1 MKTIRTLMLLT
12 MIGMV
17 GTAWA
22 QPLKIL
28 CDSDPPAQFI
38 GADGQLTGYT
48 VELVR
53 DIQKRVGN
61 DDPIS
66 IVPWA
71 RGYEMIR
78 HQPNVVLFLMAHTP
92 ERASQFKWVGPV
104 LELEFGFYQ

>member
-1 MKTIRTLMLLT
+1 MLLT

-61 DDPIS
+61 DYPIS